1 MKPRPASALPRHPS
15 GPEAPLKVRSDT
27 RTISVVL
34 CTYNGGRFLGEQLE
48 SLAAQTTLPS
58 ELIIGDDG
66 SQDDTLD
73 VVRQFARHSPFPV
86 TIHENRERLG
96 YRRNFL
102 ATAQQASGDYIA
114 FCDQD
119 DVWLPEK
126 LRTCLDALQAPSMA
140 LVAHAYLVVDADL
153 REMPVQPPATS
164 VIQPPG
170 YGEHPP
176 LVLGFTQVFHR
187 SLIQAFDLTDLP
199 SDPLTTDRPM
209 AHDQWVSFAADLV
222 GCTRFLPDRLALYRQ
237 HGANVYGAIIPG
249 RPLGFVERLYRN
261 ASQAELRVA
270 GEIAARKAQM
280 AEAARLGDL
289 SGFPNAASNLAAAIR
304 YWQKLA
310 DSYSARSHIRGGT
323 SRLIRAGRWLKAL
336 ASGAYD
342 YGLADMIK
350 LGGKDL
356 VSGVLLPR
364 APDSQQE

>member
-1 MKPRPASALPRHPS
+1 MKPRPASAPPSHPS
-15 GPEAPLKVRSDT
+15 RLEDPLKVRSDPS
-27 RTISVVL
+27 TISVVL
-34 CTYNGGRFLGEQLE
+34 CTYNGGRFLREQLE

-58 ELIIGDDG
+58 ELVVGDDG

-102 ATAQQASGDYIA
+102 ATAQRASGDYIA

-119 DVWLPEK
+119 DVWHPDK
-126 LRTCLDALQAPSMA
+126 LRMCLDALRAPSMA
-140 LVAHAYLVVDADL
+140 LVVHAYLIVDADL

-164 VIQPPG
+164 LIQPPG

-176 LVLGFTQVFHR
+176 VILGFTQVYHR

-199 SDPLTTDRPM
+199 LDPLNTDRPM

-237 HGANVYGAIIPG
+237 HGANVYGAG
-249 RPLGFVERLYRN
+249 TGSRPPGFVERLYRN

-289 SGFPNAASNLAAAIR
+289 SAFPEAAGNLAEAIR
-304 YWQKLA
+304 YWRKLA
-310 DSYSARSHIRGGT
+310 DSYAARSHIRGGAN
-323 SRLIRAGRWLKAL
+323 LMVRARRWVQAL
-336 ASGAYD
+336 RKGAYD
-342 YGLADMIK
+342 DGLAATIK

-356 VSGVLLPR
+356 VSGVLFPKR
-364 APDSQQE
+364 P